1 MKVYRLC
8 KEKYKHDLSGKGA
21 EKAGGRWNSKGT
33 PIVYTCFSRALC
45 TIEIAVHTPLG
56 NIPLDYHI
64 ITIQLPDIKGSI
76 YKLEKTELP
85 KNWKSLPHPNSTQL
99 IGDQFISE
107 NKDLILKVP
116 SAIVQ
121 GDYNYL
127 INPYH
132 KDFKKVKIIET
143 ELFEFDER
151 LFGK

>member
-1 MKVYRLC
+1 MIVYRLC
-8 KEKYKHDLSGKGA
+8 KEKYKTDLSGKGA

-33 PIVYTCFSRALC
+33 AVVYTCNSRALC

-64 ITIQLPDIKGSI
+64 LKIEIPDNKSIIYQLKKS
-76 YKLEKTELP
+76 ELP
-85 KNWKSLPHPNSTQL
+85 ENWKSLPHPNSTQI
-99 IGDQFISE
+99 IGDNFIRE
-107 NKDLILKVP
+107 NKYLLIKVP
-116 SAIVQ
+116 SAIVK

-132 KDFKKVKIIET
+132 KDFSKVKILET

-151 LFGK
+151 LFVK